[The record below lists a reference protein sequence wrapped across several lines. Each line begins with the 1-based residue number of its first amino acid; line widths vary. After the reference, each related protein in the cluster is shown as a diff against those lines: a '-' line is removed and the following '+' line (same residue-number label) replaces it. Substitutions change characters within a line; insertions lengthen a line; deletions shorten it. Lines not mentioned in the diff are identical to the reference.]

1 MTAQRHADVRTL
13 NSVVEQV
20 VDSVAPGGERRV
32 SGRS

>member
-20 VDSVAPGGERRV
+20 ADSVAPGV
-32 SGRS
+32 SGG